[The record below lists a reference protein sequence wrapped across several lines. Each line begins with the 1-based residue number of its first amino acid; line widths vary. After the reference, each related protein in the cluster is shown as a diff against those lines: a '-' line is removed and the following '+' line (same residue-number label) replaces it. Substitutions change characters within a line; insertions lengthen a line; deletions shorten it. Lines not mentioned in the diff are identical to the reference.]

1 MLKQLWYLLGI
12 VAMPSL
18 LKVALIIMISRKDLK
33 EWEMEEGR
41 MRTHSKNGEWLGRFI
56 G

>member
-12 VAMPSL
+12 VTMPSL
-18 LKVALIIMISRKDLK
+18 LKFALIIMISHKDLK

-41 MRTHSKNGEWLGRFI
+41 MRTHSKSGEWWGRVI